1 MTQKDLGISPGAK
14 KSWSL
19 DWADPAQPFLQAGET
34 ITAHTVTV
42 TAGITKVSDSLVG
55 SVVTVTVEASAGLR
69 EGQRATIL
77 ISIETSAGRK
87 DSRRI
92 PLTCSFGEIA

>member
-1 MTQKDLGISPGAK
+1 MKKDLKIAPGANK
-14 KSWSL
+14 TWSL
-19 DWADPAQPFLQAGET
+19 DWANTEQPVLQPGET

-42 TAGITKVSDSLVG
+42 TSGLTKVSDSLAG
-55 SVVTVTVEASAGLR
+55 SVVTVAVEASAGLR

>member
-1 MTQKDLGISPGAK
+1 MKKDLKIAPGANK
-14 KSWSL
+14 TWSL
-19 DWADPAQPFLQAGET
+19 DWANTERPVLQPGET

-42 TAGITKVSDSLVG
+42 TAGITKVSDSLAG
-55 SVVTVTVEASAGLR
+55 SVVTVTVEASPSLR
-69 EGQRATIL
+69 EGQRASIL
-77 ISIETSAGRK
+77 ISIETAAGRK

>member
-1 MTQKDLGISPGAK
+1 MKKDLTIAPGAK
-14 KSWSL
+14 KTWSL
-19 DWADPAQPFLQAGET
+19 NWADATLPFLQAGET

-42 TAGITKVSDSLVG
+42 TAGITKVSDSLAS
-55 SVVTVTVEASAGLR
+55 SVVTVTVEALAGLR
-69 EGQRATIL
+69 EGQRAKIL
-77 ISIETSAGRK
+77 ITIETSAGRK